1 LWIQSFKYKQMHKLT
16 EILIRTKRIGRYKLN
31 KIVSLV
37 FERCANGWWVYIEGR
52 SDGVSGYGDTKKQA
66 KNEFVKD
73 FENNFHIVSD
83 LIECINQQKS

>member
-1 LWIQSFKYKQMHKLT
+1 MQKQKPQ
-16 EILIRTKRIGRYKLN
+16 EIEIRTKRIGQYKLN

-37 FERCANGWWVYIEGR
+37 FERCLNGWWVYIEGR

-73 FENNFHIVSD
+73 FENNFHLVSD
-83 LIECINQQKS
+83 LIKCIKQQKS